1 MWSRQNLSGSDRQNA
16 SCIFPQPFY
25 VRSRFG
31 SRKPPMAVTEADFW
45 ITRRVCETLHGMA
58 RGRDEAECLLDM
70 LVTAGHCPRFGPRQ
84 RATLYRL
91 ADLLAI
97 SWTNYWEHCMES
109 ESCNRDCFRVKCY
122 VPEQDE
128 SIWDNVAGAAAV
140 NAAMFGTAATT
151 LRYLQT
157 LLPHDG
163 HHLRTESWLH
173 IGQEC
178 LSTCAQ
184 LLRQTMPCAHMG
196 TASGAKGGDG

>member
-1 MWSRQNLSGSDRQNA
+1 
-16 SCIFPQPFY
+16 
-25 VRSRFG
+25 
-31 SRKPPMAVTEADFW
+31 MALTEADFW

-70 LVTAGHCPRFGPRQ
+70 L
-84 RATLYRL
+84 
-91 ADLLAI
+91 
-97 SWTNYWEHCMES
+97 
-109 ESCNRDCFRVKCY
+109 
-122 VPEQDE
+122 
-128 SIWDNVAGAAAV
+128 VAGAAAV